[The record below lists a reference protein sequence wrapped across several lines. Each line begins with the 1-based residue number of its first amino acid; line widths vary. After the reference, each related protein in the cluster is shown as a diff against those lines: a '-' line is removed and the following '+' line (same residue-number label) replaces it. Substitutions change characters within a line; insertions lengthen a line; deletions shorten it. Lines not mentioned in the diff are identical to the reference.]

1 MSLTARI
8 LLSMVAAVVLGKITH
23 EVLALPDLNETIRF
37 ILDDVLSAGL
47 FTLIG
52 KIFIASLKVLV
63 VPLVFVSLVCGV
75 CHLSDQSSL
84 GWMSLRTI
92 GLYLVT
98 TSIAIS
104 LALAAATLVGPG
116 VGANMESEAVYSAP
130 EAVPFLDVLANI
142 FPSNPFQAMVEGN
155 MLQVIVFAM
164 LVGLAIGRAGV
175 EGERVGKHFS
185 DWNEVIMKMV
195 GMLMQLAPYGVFSLL
210 FTLLASKGLG
220 PVEELIAYML
230 TLIGVLLVHGLVVY
244 PLILKL
250 LTRLPVKIFFRKMWS
265 VQLFAFS
272 TASSS
277 ATLPVTIHNAEER
290 LGVGTKVASFALPL
304 GATINMDGTA
314 IMQGVATAFIAQAF
328 GIDLT
333 LGDYLLVIA
342 TATIASI
349 GTAGVPGVGL
359 ITLAMVLQQVGLPV
373 EGIALIIGVD
383 RLLDMIRTAVNVT
396 GDAMVSVV
404 VADAEG
410 ALDRNRYL
418 SDKVQ
423 EKHG

>member
-304 GATINMDGTA
+304 DAVLKANSCLWE
-314 IMQGVATAFIAQAF
+314 QR
-328 GIDLT
+328 LT
-333 LGDYLLVIA
+333 W
-342 TATIASI
+342 T
-349 GTAGVPGVGL
+349 VPPSCKGWQRRLSHRRSVL
-359 ITLAMVLQQVGLPV
+359 I
-373 EGIALIIGVD
+373 
-383 RLLDMIRTAVNVT
+383 
-396 GDAMVSVV
+396 
-404 VADAEG
+404 
-410 ALDRNRYL
+410 
-418 SDKVQ
+418 
-423 EKHG
+423 